1 MLATRAH
8 PARTPSV
15 LVALVVA
22 ALLAAAAS
30 APAAAPA
37 QAAGDDDPTIA
48 EMAFCALNLDACERA
63 KALAGEATAASQ
75 ARYPAWSL
83 ADGVGDAFRHC
94 LWSGLMTME
103 WTRGEAK
110 GYGDRHEE
118 RGVLPGETL
127 VHHVEASFMDR
138 HNNSWGREYAS
149 RPGATRES
157 VAAECAAA
165 LEPGGILVVMA
176 R

>member
-1 MLATRAH
+1 MTAR
-8 PARTPSV
+8 ARTHRALAAIAV
-15 LVALVVA
+15 AVLALVAA
-22 ALLAAAAS
+22 AG
-30 APAAAPA
+30 PAAAPA
-37 QAAGDDDPTIA
+37 GAAGDDQPTFA
-48 EMAFCALNLDACERA
+48 EMAFCALNLDDCERA
-63 KALAGEATAASQ
+63 KALAEDATATSL
-75 ARYPAWSL
+75 ARYPEWSL

-110 GYGDRHEE
+110 GYGDRHEDHP
-118 RGVLPGETL
+118 VLPGETL

-157 VAAECAAA
+157 VTAGCAAA